1 MIAFLNGAKA
11 IYQTAGGTKGTAPQ
25 RKLLFMVPLRTL
37 LDAVAC
43 IINTLQS

>member
-1 MIAFLNGAKA
+1 MIAFRIGAKA
-11 IYQTAGGTKGTAPQ
+11 IYESAGGTKGTAPQ

-43 IINTLQS
+43 IINILQS

>member
-11 IYQTAGGTKGTAPQ
+11 IYQNAGGTKGTAPQ